1 MSDALVAAFELL
13 QSEKGISPEV
23 IQEALESALVSAY
36 KKEYGT
42 SQNVEVTFNKKDGSI
57 AVYQIKDVVEEVENE
72 STEISLADAQE
83 TNFAYEIGDKMK
95 FEVTPKDFGR
105 LAASTAKQVVTQR
118 LREAERSV
126 IYDEYIQ
133 YEDDLMT
140 GIVERQDDNF
150 VFINLGKVE
159 AVMSKRNQIE
169 GEVYKAHDR
178 IKVYVSN
185 VEDATKGPQVFVSR
199 THPNL
204 IKRLFEQE
212 VPEIYEGIVEI
223 KSIAREAGDRSKIA
237 VYSYDEN
244 VDAVGTC
251 VGPKGTRVQS
261 IVNELN
267 GENMDIVEW
276 DEDPIVFIKN
286 ALNPADVIDVY
297 IDEENNE
304 CTAVVPDMQLSL
316 AIGRRGQNV
325 RLAARLTGYKIDIKA
340 EDEFDPAEFAKE
352 EAEKD
357 IAEDEEVSGISS
369 DVAAEPVIDESDE
382 FFDSIEEMSD
392 EADPDAYEDTENFFS
407 IFDDQ
412 ADPDVPTER
421 EGLETDEDTPREAE
435 EVTEELADEN
445 LDPVVETDLEPA
457 EDPKEA
463 EEYVEDTE
471 PGLVPSE
478 DIEVESIDDEEVDE
492 DLIGDFESEVDESYE
507 PDTEITREVSEELE
521 EVDEELKEQDKDE
534 E

>member
-1 MSDALVAAFELL
+1 MSDALIAAFELL

-42 SQNVEVTFNKKDGSI
+42 SQNVEIKFDTKTGRI
-57 AVYQIKDVVEEVENE
+57 IVYQIKDVVEEVENE
-72 STEISLADAQE
+72 YTEIALSEAKE
-83 TNFAYEIGDKMK
+83 INFAYEVGDKIR
-95 FEVTPKDFGR
+95 FEVTPKNFGR
-105 LAASTAKQVVTQR
+105 LAASTAKQVITQR

-126 IYDEYIQ
+126 IYKEYIQ

-159 AVMSKRNQIE
+159 AAMSTRNQIE

-212 VPEIYEGIVEI
+212 VPEIYDGVVEI
-223 KSIAREAGDRSKIA
+223 KSIAREAGDRSKLA
-237 VYSYDEN
+237 VYSHDEN
-244 VDAVGTC
+244 IDAVGTC

-276 DEDPIVFIKN
+276 DEDPVEFIKN
-286 ALNPADVIDVY
+286 ALNPADVVEVY
-297 IDEENNE
+297 LDEENHE
-304 CTAVVPDMQLSL
+304 CIAVVPDMQLSL

-325 RLAARLTGYKIDIKA
+325 RLAARLTGYKIDIKSENDFNPEEHA
-340 EDEFDPAEFAKE
+340 ALIAKSDMRE
-352 EAEKD
+352 EGLPLV
-357 IAEDEEVSGISS
+357 DEEVSNQPISDDS
-369 DVAAEPVIDESDE
+369 EE
-382 FFDSIEEMSD
+382 FFDSLEEKTQEVDPESSD
-392 EADPDAYEDTENFFS
+392 ALEDDMDGFFEY
-407 IFDDQ
+407 FDDQ
-412 ADPDVPTER
+412 DDEDTPLETEA
-421 EGLETDEDTPREAE
+421 LETDEDSDRDALDMLDQLE
-435 EVTEELADEN
+435 ENSTHAIESEL
-445 LDPVVETDLEPA
+445 DLEA
-457 EDPKEA
+457 A
-463 EEYVEDTE
+463 
-471 PGLVPSE
+471 
-478 DIEVESIDDEEVDE
+478 
-492 DLIGDFESEVDESYE
+492 
-507 PDTEITREVSEELE
+507 ELE
-521 EVDEELKEQDKDE
+521 EIDKELKENE
-534 E
+534 EE

>member
-13 QSEKGISPEV
+13 QAEKGISPEV
-23 IQEALESALVSAY
+23 IREALESALVSAY

-42 SQNVEVTFNKKDGSI
+42 SQNVEVEFSTEDGSI
-57 AVYQIKDVVEEVENE
+57 TVYQIKDVVEEVENE
-72 STEISLADAQE
+72 STEISLTDAKE
-83 TNFAYEIGDKMK
+83 TNFAYEVDDKIK

-126 IYDEYIQ
+126 IYKEYIQ

-159 AVMSKRNQIE
+159 AAMSTRNQIE
-169 GEVYKAHDR
+169 GEVYQAHDR

-212 VPEIYEGIVEI
+212 VPEIFEGIVEI
-223 KSIAREAGDRSKIA
+223 KSIAREAGDRSKLA
-237 VYSYDEN
+237 VYSHDEN

-276 DEDPIVFIKN
+276 DEDPVELIKN
-286 ALNPADVIDVY
+286 ALNPADVVEVHL
-297 IDEENNE
+297 DEENHE
-304 CTAVVPDMQLSL
+304 CIAIVPDMQLSL

-325 RLAARLTGYKIDIKA
+325 RLAARLTGYKIDIKS
-340 EDEFDPAEFAKE
+340 ESDFDPAEFAKE

-357 IAEDEEVSGISS
+357 IEADEEISGVSTN
-369 DVAAEPVIDESDE
+369 VTAEPVQDETDE
-382 FFDSIEEMSD
+382 FFDSIEEMSE
-392 EADPDAYEDTENFFS
+392 EADPKEAEDTEDFFD

-412 ADPDVPTER
+412 ADPDAPLETNA
-421 EGLETDEDTPREAE
+421 LETDQDIPAEDA
-435 EVTEELADEN
+435 EVTEQLESEN
-445 LDPVVETDLEPA
+445 LETDLDPDLEPETDPAFDEEYEADTDPDLETEEDSDLA
-457 EDPKEA
+457 EDLEA
-463 EEYVEDTE
+463 EPEADVEI
-471 PGLVPSE
+471 S
-478 DIEVESIDDEEVDE
+478 
-492 DLIGDFESEVDESYE
+492 
-507 PDTEITREVSEELE
+507 REVSEELA
-521 EVDEELKEQDKDE
+521 EVDEELEEQEDE

>member
-13 QSEKGISPEV
+13 QSEKGISAEV

-42 SQNVEVTFNKKDGSI
+42 SQNVEIKFDIKTGNI
-57 AVYQIKDVVEEVENE
+57 IVYQIKDVVEEVENE
-72 STEISLADAQE
+72 NLEISLDDAKE
-83 TNFAYEIGDKMK
+83 RNFAYEVGDKIR

-105 LAASTAKQVVTQR
+105 LAASTAKQVITQR

-126 IYDEYIQ
+126 IYQEYIQ

-140 GIVERQDDNF
+140 GIVERQDNNY

-159 AVMSKRNQIE
+159 AVMSDRNQIE

-178 IKVYVSN
+178 IKVYVNN
-185 VEDATKGPQVFVSR
+185 VQDPSKGPQVFVSR

-212 VPEIYEGIVEI
+212 VPEIYDGVVEI
-223 KSIAREAGDRSKIA
+223 MSIAREAGDRSKLA
-237 VYSYDEN
+237 VFSHVEN

-251 VGPKGTRVQS
+251 VGPKGVRVQA

-276 DEDPIVFIKN
+276 DEDPVVFIKN
-286 ALNPADVIDVY
+286 ALNPSEVIDVY
-297 IDEENNE
+297 IDEEERE
-304 CTAVVPDMQLSL
+304 CVAVVPDLQLSL

-325 RLAARLTGYKIDIKA
+325 RLAARLTGYKIDIKS
-340 EDEFDPAEFAKE
+340 ESDFDPEEYAHL

-357 IAEDEEVSGISS
+357 ITEDSEENEVSS
-369 DVAAEPVIDESDE
+369 DLSIEPILDESED
-382 FFDSIEEMSD
+382 FFDSLEDMSED
-392 EADPDAYEDTENFFS
+392 ADPDEVEDTEDFFD

-412 ADPDVPTER
+412 QDEDSPIETKA
-421 EGLETDEDTPREAE
+421 LETDEDTPREDNQVSE
-435 EVTEELADEN
+435 MLEDEYSDSEQGLSTEDENELAD
-445 LDPVVETDLEPA
+445 L
-457 EDPKEA
+457 
-463 EEYVEDTE
+463 
-471 PGLVPSE
+471 
-478 DIEVESIDDEEVDE
+478 
-492 DLIGDFESEVDESYE
+492 
-507 PDTEITREVSEELE
+507 
-521 EVDEELKEQDKDE
+521 DEELDEIDE
-534 E
+534 ELDEQE